1 MSIELEMDIDELE
14 EFNFDSMDEDLAE
27 IDRLYG
33 LVDEA
38 FEWWGVFLDL
48 QYLTEQFQ
56 NDLRSLKLGVIIPK
70 EQTEKDNSFLYGTLL
85 SGVISLYEGFVH
97 DLLEVCLNKDDFMN
111 NAVANISR
119 LDSKDQG
126 YLKIRKNGS
135 GEELR
140 GKLKKATLHDPIQI
154 ARIVNALFKLPFPRP
169 RDEFIIKV
177 LEIRNAF
184 THNNGKLNGEKISLS
199 VSDFL
204 FVFHFFDSIVAAYLD
219 KLVKSGNDFME
230 LNK

>member
-1 MSIELEMDIDELE
+1 MDLK
-14 EFNFDSMDEDLAE
+14 EFDFDSMDEDLAE
-27 IDRLYG
+27 IDRLSG

-48 QYLTEQFQ
+48 QTLTEQFQ
-56 NDLRSLKLGVIIPK
+56 NDLHSLKLGAIIPK
-70 EQTEKDNSFLYGTLL
+70 KQTEKDNSFLYGTLL
-85 SGVISLYEGFVH
+85 SGIISLYEGFVH
-97 DLLEVCLNKDDFMN
+97 DLLDICLNKDDFMN
-111 NAVANISR
+111 KALENISR
-119 LDSKDQG
+119 LEPNDQG

-140 GKLKKATLHDPIQI
+140 LKLKKATLHDPIQI
-154 ARIVNALFKLPFPRP
+154 ARIVGALFNLPFPRP

-177 LEIRNAF
+177 LEIRNNF

-204 FVFHFFDSIVAAYLD
+204 VVFRFFDSIVAAYLS
-219 KLVKSGNDFME
+219 KLVKSGHDFME
-230 LNK
+230 LNLIDAHNK